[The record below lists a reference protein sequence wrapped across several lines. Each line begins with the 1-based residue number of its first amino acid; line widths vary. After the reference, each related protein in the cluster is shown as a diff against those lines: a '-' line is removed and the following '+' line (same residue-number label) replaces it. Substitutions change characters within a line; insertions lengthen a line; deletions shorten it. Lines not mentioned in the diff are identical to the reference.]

1 MHQLRVHF
9 KHNTYTGYSQEVFI
23 WTISHIKYHI
33 EYWRLLVYSGNDH
46 GMFGPDRRVKP
57 TTPAGTDAK
66 KRNSKKNKR
75 MIVEEEDQMECARLS
90 VTEPESNKLKK
101 RRDEK
106 E

>member
-1 MHQLRVHF
+1 
-9 KHNTYTGYSQEVFI
+9 
-23 WTISHIKYHI
+23 
-33 EYWRLLVYSGNDH
+33 
-46 GMFGPDRRVKP
+46 MFGPGRRVKP

-75 MIVEEEDQMECARLS
+75 MIVEEDQMECARLS
-90 VTEPESNKLKK
+90 ATEPESNKLKK